1 MSQAH
6 ATTVSRQEGAP
17 GLRWWAVLLVAL
29 SLSIGW
35 GVRGNWGHEYG
46 AMIPGALAA
55 MAACLVADRKDWRRR
70 IMYFAFFG
78 ALGWS
83 FGGSIS
89 YMQVIGYTHGG
100 HRESV
105 LYGFACLFLI
115 GFLWGAMGGV
125 GTLLPALLDRQRLTD
140 LFPPILCVFG
150 AWVLEDVLF
159 ALIHVSGQPGPHWFG
174 QAWTEYFQSLS
185 GEALEWYDTDWL
197 AALLAMGAVMLL
209 CIVRRR
215 ICFGSS
221 LVLHMAVGWWLAFT
235 ILVPGLGL
243 RMTPPRG
250 DSWAGAL
257 GMTIGMFVFLWRNG
271 LADIGWGGLLTGW
284 FGGLGFSGATLIK
297 LCCLTMQVH
306 ANWHSVLEQ
315 TYGFING
322 IGIAVTLGYFSIR
335 APRQSDDPPI
345 RRWTEQFCV
354 AFVMLGITWLNISK
368 NVQKAWLPN
377 HVVPEEMHG
386 LSTDAW
392 FALAYL
398 LVALVFLVVLFAR
411 RRGKRIPVM
420 PSDWLGKG
428 QLLYLAFLWW
438 IVIGNAA
445 RCFPFHPQRLV
456 TEGVIHVHACIC
468 TILVLLVP
476 REEQLIPAA
485 ALPYFRDL
493 FKRTAWWGLV
503 AAAAVVVG
511 ELLVTRSIYGD
522 LYTGDKYPGF
532 GYASKHIRF
541 GPEATINDPKLK

>member
-1 MSQAH
+1 MSQGN
-6 ATTVSRQEGAP
+6 ATVVARQEGAP

-35 GVRGNWGHEYG
+35 GIRGNWGHEYG

-70 IMYFAFFG
+70 VMYFGFFG

-89 YMQVIGYTHGG
+89 YMQVIAYTHGG
-100 HRESV
+100 HFASV

-115 GFLWGAMGGV
+115 GFMWGAMGGV
-125 GTLLPALLDRQRLTD
+125 GTLFPALLDRQRLTE
-140 LFPPILCVFG
+140 LFPPALAVFF
-150 AWVLEDVLF
+150 AWLLEDLF
-159 ALIHVSGQPGPHWFG
+159 FGFVKASRAEGEPWFG
-174 QAWTEYFQSLS
+174 EAWAEYFRAF
-185 GEALEWYDTDWL
+185 GDGRLEWYDSDWI
-197 AALLAMGAVMLL
+197 AALLAMVAVMIL

-221 LVLHMAVGWWLAFT
+221 LILHLAVGWWLAFT
-235 ILVPGLGL
+235 VLVPGLGL

-250 DSWAGAL
+250 DNWAGAL

-271 LADIGWGGLLTGW
+271 LTDVGWGGLLTGW
-284 FGGLGFSGATLIK
+284 FGGLGFTGATLIK

-315 TYGFING
+315 MYGFING
-322 IGIAVTLGYFSIR
+322 IGIAVVVGYFSSR
-335 APRQSDDPPI
+335 APRVSDDPPI
-345 RRWTEQFCV
+345 RRWTEQFSV
-354 AFVMLGITWLNISK
+354 AFVMLGITWLNFSK
-368 NVQKAWLPN
+368 IVQKRWVPN
-377 HVVPEEMHG
+377 KVVPDEMYG
-386 LSTDAW
+386 LSTDVW

-398 LVALVFLVVLFAR
+398 LVAIVFVVVLFAR

-428 QLLYLAFLWW
+428 QLIYLAFLWW
-438 IVIGNAA
+438 IVIGNAFHV
-445 RCFPFHPQRLV
+445 FPFHPQRLA
-456 TEGVIHVHACIC
+456 TEGVIHVHACLC

-476 REEQLIPAA
+476 REEQLVSQP

-493 FKRTAWWGLV
+493 FRKTTWWAAV
-503 AAAAVVVG
+503 AAAVVVVG
-511 ELLVTRSIYGD
+511 EFIVTRSIYGD

-532 GYASKHIRF
+532 GYANKHIRF
-541 GPEATINDPKLK
+541 GPEATTGDPALK